1 MASFVN
7 SGGYTESVSL
17 GAEILG
23 AQLLDVYSFQRPETA
38 SIGNSNNDC
47 FIRFYDSD
55 IPRNGYFMGTSNLKF
70 YLNKASNIA
79 ATQVGIGTKTP
90 LSTLHVHG
98 KITTSSIDTYNV
110 DDRVNFS
117 NKTLSSISNVEITG
131 GEFVRNGVIMR
142 SSPWSISQ
150 DGGIYIMTGDPNSL
164 TCNVGIGT
172 GTPLYDFQV
181 EGISGFKQ
189 ITTSDPSVSAIN
201 CSYKD
206 LSNVRNL
213 QFYGELY
220 QGDSIF
226 KTTQWTDVVED
237 APGTDIYFMQNVGI
251 GTSSPSKKL
260 HVIGDLLVTGDIYGR
275 EFSHV
280 DRVDGLFR
288 ILSLYAPNQ
297 PNNIT
302 KRIVTND
309 ATIANRVLYTF
320 QINSGRYFVSG
331 NLPFKNVSSLHPFP
345 NYSWARIELYEGAPG
360 NLTAQSRPST
370 FVPLQIYNDST
381 EVVTQP
387 FTLLVEN
394 MFPSTYS
401 VVLSGK
407 GHELEVGSTLPS
419 LTQNAYLMPIR
430 GLGQDTSYTDRF
442 SLQSPPIQGI
452 YTNTTQSTF
461 VLSTEGKYTA
471 YTSNVE
477 IFKNGLKQSD
487 GYTVLYSHNTYT
499 NITEFT
505 VSLTTP
511 PLLTDTI
518 NIIVWPNM
526 ESSSLYASGFYYQN
540 NSIYQSQW
548 LNMEGGSG
556 IRYAGGKVVID
567 GDIILSGNVYSAC
580 NLAEFHAGSAAQ
592 YSPILHIE
600 SNVVGTFNLV
610 DGAVT
615 IPKVD
620 FFDSNLGIGTRTA
633 VQKLHVVGNVFTDGS
648 VGVGTAAPRQLL
660 DVQGGSAIV
669 SGNIGIGT
677 TTPQATLHVQ
687 GTTFATGNVGIGT
700 QTTRQLLDV
709 QGGSAIVSGNI
720 GIGTTTPKASLHVQ
734 GTTFATG
741 NVGIGTQT
749 TRQLL
754 DVQGGSAIVS
764 GNIGIGTTTPQA
776 TLHVQGTTFAT
787 GNVGIGTQ
795 TTRQLLDVQGGS
807 AIVSGNIGIGTTTPQ
822 ASLHVQGT
830 TYMTNT
836 LTINNTAPTI
846 TLQDTNHNSGFI
858 VCDNNILYI
867 QRGANNSTTATQV
880 SSQWPWMFNL
890 ANNDATCGGNLNVV
904 SDITAFTSDMRL
916 KTNLMRIPNA
926 LEKVQ
931 NLSGY
936 YFDWKNKVR
945 DMGLHPSRMED
956 DAGLIAQEVQSVFPQ
971 AVKPAPFDHELS
983 AETNTYVSKS
993 GENYITVQ
1001 YDKLVPLLVEAI
1013 KELSAQVQALQARL
1027 Q

>member
-734 GTTFATG
+734 GTT
-741 NVGIGTQT
+741 
-749 TRQLL
+749 
-754 DVQGGSAIVS
+754 
-764 GNIGIGTTTPQA
+764 
-776 TLHVQGTTFAT
+776 
-787 GNVGIGTQ
+787 
-795 TTRQLLDVQGGS
+795 
-807 AIVSGNIGIGTTTPQ
+807 
-822 ASLHVQGT
+822 
-830 TYMTNT
+830 YMTNT

>member
-720 GIGTTTPKASLHVQ
+720 GIGTTTP
-734 GTTFATG
+734 
-741 NVGIGTQT
+741 
-749 TRQLL
+749 
-754 DVQGGSAIVS
+754 
-764 GNIGIGTTTPQA
+764 
-776 TLHVQGTTFAT
+776 
-787 GNVGIGTQ
+787 
-795 TTRQLLDVQGGS
+795 
-807 AIVSGNIGIGTTTPQ
+807 Q